1 LQPLNSKL
9 IDGEVGMGVGKL
21 YAVVCLCTVLSLPAF
36 AGVTLTSPG
45 NGVTVGSPV
54 HFVASGTSACS
65 KGVAAMGIYTA
76 PYVLAHVSNGAT
88 LDTKLSMNPGNYNVV
103 VQHWDNCGGYAK
115 VAITI
120 YVAQSASSVPR
131 SNHVWMITEE
141 NHSYESVIG
150 NSQMPYYN
158 SLANKYALATQYYS
172 NRHSSLPALM
182 RLVAGQDVTTN
193 NNTTSCFNVDNV
205 VRHLLFHGMTWKS
218 YQEDLPYAGFTGL
231 SWANYLRRHN
241 PLIDFTDVC
250 APSQKLN
257 SVPFTRLAQDMSNN
271 ATPNYVYITP
281 NTQHD
286 AHDGTRAQAD
296 GWLSQQVPKILARPE
311 FQSGGDGLLFIVW
324 DEGTLY
330 TDNRCSASVSSGC
343 GGRVA
348 TLVIGPKVKRN
359 FKSQTLYYHQNLLR
373 TVCDA
378 FGFALCPGAGATAK
392 PMTDFF

>member
-21 YAVVCLCTVLSLPAF
+21 YAVVCLCAVLSLPAF